1 MDLEILK
8 FGGSSLATSDALLRV
23 RDVLLSR
30 RHQSKIVVC
39 SAMGGVTSS
48 LLSAGRLAAAGDSG
62 YQQICDQLKERHLLA
77 LSEVGL
83 KPTLFRAV
91 KHELAD
97 LLEEMETLCKGIF
110 ILGEFSPRSSD
121 ALVSFGERMAVP
133 MVTALL
139 KDAGMQVRRVDARDW
154 IVTDNQYGAATV
166 NWQQTSA
173 SILTGLDADME
184 FEVLIT
190 EGFIGRGPDGAT
202 TTLGR
207 GGSDYTAS
215 LMARAANAKLMEK
228 STDVAGM
235 MTADPRMVPQA
246 SVIET
251 MSYEEAL
258 ELCHFGAKV
267 IYHPTIDPLRSANI
281 PLLVRSTF
289 AKESVQGTRIVSEPH
304 SQQIVRGLSSVSD
317 MALITLVGGGIIA
330 RPGFSRRVFTA
341 LAQAQVNVVLI
352 TQSSSEHT
360 ITLAIAEEDVL
371 EAENALKEEF
381 DADLAL
387 SRLENLR
394 IDRGLSI
401 IALVGGGMEKA
412 TGVSGRAFAALGEKG
427 VNVRAIAQGSTERNI
442 SIVVA
447 SEQIPQ
453 ALRALHAAFFERP
466 SHRLQLICLGTGQVG
481 TAFLNQ
487 LNAIQDEL
495 VESGLKLDVIAIAR
509 SDRHILEKQGLDLLH
524 WNGNLAEQPQFHSSP
539 EEFLEKALRTC
550 DSDPIVVVDN
560 TASAAVAETYLSLI
574 KQGVH
579 VVASNKIAASGP
591 LEVWHQLRKHCEAQS
606 TELRIETN
614 VGAALPILDPIQL
627 MLRTGDHIERI
638 EAVLSGSLNYIFS
651 KLEQGVAFSDAVVE
665 AQSLGYTEPDPR
677 LDLSGQDVARKILIL
692 ARMAGAELELSD
704 VRNEGFLPATC
715 FEMTPEAFLEALPAC
730 NDRFASD
737 LPGVWRFVAEY
748 ANGKCQIGLKRLPA
762 EHPFAHLQGSDN
774 QVNIYS
780 KRYFKTPLV
789 IRGSGAGADLTASG
803 VFSDVLRLVQSK
815 SHLPV
820 VSISDKG

>member
-8 FGGSSLATSDALLRV
+8 FGGSSLATSDALMRV

-30 RHQSKIVVC
+30 RKQSKIVVC

-62 YQQICDQLKERHLLA
+62 YQQICDHLKEKHLLA

-83 KPTLFRAV
+83 KPSLSHAV
-91 KHELAD
+91 NQELTG
-97 LLEEMETLCKGIF
+97 LLEEMETLCRGIF

-121 ALVSFGERMAVP
+121 ALVSCGERMAVP
-133 MVTALL
+133 MVVALL
-139 KDAGMQVRRVDARDW
+139 KDAGMKVRRVDARDW
-154 IVTDNQYGAATV
+154 IVTDDQYGSATV
-166 NWQQTSA
+166 NWPQTSA
-173 SILTGLDADME
+173 SILTGLDADLD
-184 FEVLIT
+184 FEVLMT

-215 LMARAANAKLMEK
+215 LIARAADAKLMEK

-267 IYHPTIDPLRSANI
+267 IYHPTIEPLRAANI

-289 AKESVQGTRIVSEPH
+289 AKESVQGTRIVDDPD

-317 MALITLVGGGIIA
+317 MALITLVGGGLIA

-360 ITLAIAEEDVL
+360 ITLAIAEEDVP

-387 SRLENLR
+387 GRLENLR

-427 VNVRAIAQGSTERNI
+427 INVRAIAQGSTERNI

-447 SEQIPQ
+447 SEQVPR
-453 ALRALHAAFFERP
+453 ALRALHAAFFERS

-487 LNAIQDEL
+487 LNATQDEL
-495 VESGLKLDVIAIAR
+495 GKSGWKLDVIAIAR
-509 SDRHILEKQGLDLLH
+509 SDRHILEEEGLELSK
-524 WNGNLAEQPQFHSSP
+524 WNRDLAEKPEFHANPQ
-539 EEFLEKALRTC
+539 EFLERALRCC
-550 DSDPIVVVDN
+550 DHDPIVVVDN
-560 TASAAVAETYLSLI
+560 TASAEVAETYLSLV
-574 KQGVH
+574 KRGVH
-579 VVASNKIAASGP
+579 VVASNKIAAAGP
-591 LEVWHQLRKHCEAQS
+591 LETWRQLREQCEAQG

-614 VGAALPILDPIQL
+614 VGAALPILDSMQL
-627 MLRTGDHIERI
+627 MLRTGDSIERI

-651 KLEQGVAFSDAVVE
+651 TLEQGVTFSEAVAE
-665 AQSLGYTEPDPR
+665 AKSLGYTEPDPR

-692 ARMAGAELELSD
+692 ARLAGAELELSD
-704 VRNEGFLPATC
+704 VQNEGFLPASC
-715 FEMTPEAFLEALPAC
+715 FELPPEAFLEALPAHQ
-730 NDRFASD
+730 DLFASD
-737 LPGVWRFVAEY
+737 VPGVWRFVAEY
-748 ANGKCQIGLKRLPA
+748 ENGKCQIGLKRLPA
-762 EHPFAHLQGSDN
+762 EHPFAQLQGSDN
-774 QVNIYS
+774 QVNIHTKRYS
-780 KRYFKTPLV
+780 KSPLV

-815 SHLPV
+815 FHLPV
-820 VSISDKG
+820 ISISDKG